1 MTGISICACLWVAW
15 IIIWMI
21 WAFQSKRTQQRES
34 LTSRL
39 SYTVIAWAAGTLLFS
54 PRGLGSWGHAAIV
67 PYRNWMDWLAVAITA
82 LGFALTLWARAI
94 LGGNWSSS
102 VTIKVSHE
110 LIRSGP
116 YRWVRHPIYTGLII
130 AMAGTAIARD
140 EWRGLLAVLLLW
152 IAFTIKRLKEE
163 QFMRQTFGPQYIEY
177 TRTTGAIFPRLLTN
191 APS

>member
-1 MTGISICACLWVAW
+1 MDGISICACLWVAW
-15 IIIWMI
+15 IIIWMT
-21 WAFQSKRTQQRES
+21 WAFQSKQTQQRES

-39 SYTVIAWAAGTLLFS
+39 SYTVIACAAGMSMFS
-54 PRGLGSWGHAAIV
+54 PGGLGSWGHSLLM
-67 PYRNWMDWLAVAITA
+67 PYRHWMDWLATTITT
-82 LGFALTLWARAI
+82 LGFAITLWARAI

-110 LIRSGP
+110 LVRSGP

-140 EWRGLLAVLLLW
+140 QWRGIVAVVLLW

-163 QFMRQTFGPQYIEY
+163 QFMRQTFGPKYAEY
-177 TRTTGAIFPRLLTN
+177 TRTTGAIFPRLLRN